1 MMMNRRNI
9 LLSIPLIAGTGMALS
24 SCGVFDEKESPAP
37 SPEADTADIV
47 KPSVQVREI
56 DGVQYDM
63 TEQFLSIGGSP
74 TTANKLRIYEDLQCP
89 YCKDLKKEIIEDVK
103 QLVNDE
109 KLVVEFVVVNYL
121 GVRSTNAW
129 SEQTANLLAVVAN
142 SQPDKFIDVQKVLYD
157 NQPDKRNTDPFT
169 GEQLRKMVGEVI
181 EFSAEEIQQID
192 DGTYISWVNEIVNPF
207 AAENEISSI
216 PTVVWNE
223 TVLEDYNSIVD
234 ELAKL

>member
-1 MMMNRRNI
+1 
-9 LLSIPLIAGTGMALS
+9 MALS
-24 SCGVFDEKESPAP
+24 SCGVFDEKASPP
-37 SPEADTADIV
+37 TSPDEDTADDV

-63 TEQFLSIGGSP
+63 TERFLSIGSF
-74 TTANKLRIYEDLQCP
+74 TAENKPRIYEDLQCP

-142 SQPDKFIDVQKVLYD
+142 SQPGELPAQLKTKRLLFKNLLIGFKDKHSVSCF
-157 NQPDKRNTDPFT
+157 
-169 GEQLRKMVGEVI
+169 
-181 EFSAEEIQQID
+181 
-192 DGTYISWVNEIVNPF
+192 NENYF
-207 AAENEISSI
+207 
-216 PTVVWNE
+216 
-223 TVLEDYNSIVD
+223 
-234 ELAKL
+234 

>member
-1 MMMNRRNI
+1 MLMNRRNI

-24 SCGVFDEKESPAP
+24 SCGVFDEKESPP
-37 SPEADTADIV
+37 TSPDEDTADIV

-63 TEQFLSIGGSP
+63 TEQFLSIGSF
-74 TTANKLRIYEDLQCP
+74 TAENKLRIYEDLQCP

-109 KLVVEFVVVNYL
+109 KLIVEFVVVNYL

-169 GEQLRKMVGEVI
+169 GEQLRKMVSEVI
-181 EFSAEEIQQID
+181 ELSEEEIQQID